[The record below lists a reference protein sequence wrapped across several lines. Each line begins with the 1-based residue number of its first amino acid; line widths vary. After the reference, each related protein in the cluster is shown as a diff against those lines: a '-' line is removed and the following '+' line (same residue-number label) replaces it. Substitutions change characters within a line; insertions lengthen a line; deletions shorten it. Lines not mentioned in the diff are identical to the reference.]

1 MPRQRAAPPATVS
14 YASALQVADQEVQR
28 ALDAITRDLQGL
40 QKGQLAVLVDGS
52 RPPVLG
58 DDATGDLW
66 YRDRNGKL
74 VRLPAGVDGQV
85 LTMVGGVP
93 AWA

>member
-1 MPRQRAAPPATVS
+1 MPRQRSTPPATVS
-14 YASALQVADQEVQR
+14 YANAPQVADQEVQR
-28 ALDAITRDLQGL
+28 ALDAIIRDIQAL
-40 QKGQLAVLVDGS
+40 QKGQQAVLVDGS
-52 RPPVLG
+52 RPPALG

-74 VRLPAGVDGQV
+74 VRLPAGADGQV